1 MTKREID
8 GSNPKEIVLK
18 STFEY
23 GSARVKDLVC
33 RVRALKNGKTE
44 VAEVDV
50 DGKPCMPTS
59 RFWVSLQ
66 ARFGFSRNIFRYFS
80 HQEVFDRISTVA
92 PNDQVRYCLEKQA
105 GGNDTILAV
114 TNPHAPVIRYDHLQG
129 LLNQYQAESI
139 SYSSGVI
146 RSRHAPRVSDPFH
159 IGSDAFANKYII
171 DTPIDGFGRPSV
183 YLALLRMICSNGAIA
198 YSRAFRSEINLGRA
212 GDGVEY
218 GLTSVLDG
226 FNNEEGYTALQ
237 QRFES
242 AMNSWASVNEVN
254 KLYKVL
260 LRLHHHHQVRNA
272 PVPACG
278 SDGAEEIQEL
288 QKSWPVL
295 QSFKQLTGNLQE
307 QYGLVNFD
315 ALSVKRQRTLPTKTK
330 MYDLLNFTSEVA
342 THHATDSGSRV
353 LQAFLGELVSRDYDL
368 EGSGEAFGDWRDF
381 FVGNAATTETLAE
394 LNKAST

>member
-1 MTKREID
+1 
-8 GSNPKEIVLK
+8 
-18 STFEY
+18 
-23 GSARVKDLVC
+23 
-33 RVRALKNGKTE
+33 
-44 VAEVDV
+44 
-50 DGKPCMPTS
+50 
-59 RFWVSLQ
+59 VSLQ

-80 HQEVFDRISTVA
+80 HAEVFDRISTVA
-92 PNDQVRYCLEKQA
+92 PNDQVRYCLEKQPD
-105 GGNDTILAV
+105 GTDTILAV
-114 TNPHAPVIRYDHLQG
+114 TNPNAPVIRYDHLQQ

-139 SYSSGVI
+139 SYTNGVV
-146 RSRHAPRVSDPFH
+146 RSRHAPRVADPFH

-254 KLYKVL
+254 KLHKVL
-260 LRLHHHHQVRNA
+260 LRLHHHRQVRNA
-272 PVPACG
+272 PVPAFG
-278 SDGAEEIQEL
+278 SDGAEQAQEL
-288 QKSWPVL
+288 QQNWPVL
-295 QSFKQLTGNLQE
+295 QSFRQLTGDLSLE
-307 QYGLVNFD
+307 YGLVSFD
-315 ALSVKRQRTLPTKTK
+315 ALSIKRQRTLPTKTK

-394 LNKAST
+394 LNKASS